1 METMRPAA
9 YWFQLVCKHVLCV
22 HGHVIVMGSIILSS
36 WVESGRQWGWNNVA
50 ILPVKGRGCLRKGY
64 ERTAEVWGAE
74 RDIRMAL
81 LGYWIQLGLKQL
93 CHWTSQYMN
102 QLILHPTLFFLFC
115 FVQFFEPVW
124 VGFCHSEPKASC
136 LNLVT
141 KPKWEYGLVNTIKL
155 FSRTPRIDFRAED
168 FQNYEMLMF

>member
-1 METMRPAA
+1 METMKPAA
-9 YWFQLVCKHVLCV
+9 YWFQLVCKHLLCV

-50 ILPVKGRGCLRKGY
+50 ILPVKGRGCLRRVWADSRGGRGRERYSDGTVRVLDSARTEATLSLNFSIY
-64 ERTAEVWGAE
+64 EP
-74 RDIRMAL
+74 I
-81 LGYWIQLGLKQL
+81 
-93 CHWTSQYMN
+93 HSPPN
-102 QLILHPTLFFLFC
+102 PLFFLFC

-141 KPKWEYGLVNTIKL
+141 KPKWEYDLVNTIKL
-155 FSRTPRIDFRAED
+155 FNITPRIDFRA
-168 FQNYEMLMF
+168 

>member
-9 YWFQLVCKHVLCV
+9 YWFQLVCKHLLCV

-81 LGYWIQLGLKQL
+81 LRYWIQLGLKQL

-102 QLILHPTLFFLFC
+102 QFILHPTLFFCFVLFC
-115 FVQFFEPVW
+115 PVFW
-124 VGFCHSEPKASC
+124 AS
-136 LNLVT
+136 LSWFLSLRT
-141 KPKWEYGLVNTIKL
+141 KSILSKPGYQAKV
-155 FSRTPRIDFRAED
+155 RIWLG
-168 FQNYEMLMF
+168 QHHKVI